1 MMKRLLASCLA
12 FLMLASTLMLS
23 PGLLAFAD
31 EEQVLFSEDFEDEA
45 RVSSYASSKISYAA
59 SGDAAHNGVG
69 RVVELSGETG
79 WSSAWPVYLRLRT
92 ADADKLVLEAGKTYT
107 LSYDV
112 KRNAALPNPV
122 KVKLIFASNIGNL
135 GEGGDGIDH
144 TTNATNTIVLRT
156 LDATSDP
163 DFVTYTETFTIP
175 ETFTTAT
182 LEKGVNFA
190 LIMNGQG
197 NKVACDFYVDN
208 LRLTTAQPTED
219 PRLFAEDFEDET
231 RVNKYGKVVYYKTDD
246 ATHRGV
252 GKITIINGETGWG
265 SAWPVNMRLNH
276 NGVEPLL
283 LEAGETYTLSYDLMR
298 GSMADPFM
306 LKLIFANNMSNLSFY
321 NDGTDNTTNATN
333 TLTIRSFAAGSDAG
347 FVHYVDTFTV
357 PEDFSAEDIAKGANL
372 ALIKAG
378 TANKFDCE
386 ILLDN
391 FLLEKGEPSEQVD
404 TVITFDDPEQQKFYF
419 TDGYSSQCKQVTDED
434 EAHGTALQIYH
445 INQNGTGENNAVAW
459 PPRVALYQ
467 PSGEPMVAE
476 KDAVYR
482 IDFDLKVVNIYDS
495 VVPIRLFLAFDDGS
509 RAYVDFN
516 RNARD
521 TNGIELTSFSD
532 ASGDWVHVSKII
544 TAPVDKTMF
553 IVAHHNGTVWLS
565 NYNDWDVRLDNIC
578 VKQVTPCRVKLH
590 SNNGTDE
597 VVEYNTYTGLSVDE
611 LPVPTPPD
619 DATFDGWYLDDSL
632 SRRAE
637 TVTENGEYWAGWV
650 NNAPVQQVT
659 YNTFEHEGIAYDD
672 TRAPESKSTRVEE
685 DDGNHIYRYVVAER
699 NTSQWP
705 ANIALYDSETLA
717 ARFYP
722 RANAAYRIRFRYRV
736 NARPDRKL
744 VFQLLRIGRLSNPGN
759 PNNGYSADNL
769 YLSEIAAV
777 SEPTAD
783 WQTVEKIFYT
793 QADGKDWFLSL
804 SLVSTDD
811 SNAKDVN
818 VDVDDIEIE
827 QVVDGARYFT
837 FDTNGG
843 DPLDRRLCVAGDN
856 VPSLPIPQKDGFYF
870 EGWFLDDAC
879 VTPFAESA
887 MPDRDL
893 TLYAGWTQLP
903 VEVTSFSTGFEPTD
917 YDAPPYA
924 NTDAATAKS
933 DQNMSAAV
941 VWHNNSITDAY
952 GGQGFVS
959 LTNTPEKLS
968 QSNSAAWHS
977 ISLINR
983 DGSRFKVVAGQRYHL
998 TYAFQ
1003 VMQSSGQVVN
1013 LVVSEYTP
1021 VQGIQTNHCTVLHS
1035 MSYSELYTGVSPTEW
1050 GVYDVYFLAQ
1060 KTGNVYLTYYS
1071 TQTDDYVYLDDVT
1084 VEPVTEAQAPIVTY
1098 YDENGAVLS
1107 EAIAAPGSL
1116 LTPAGG
1122 QHKEGFAFDGWRDA
1136 DGNQY
1141 LNSYFPD
1148 HDLKLYPSFK
1158 ALPAGSDGHT
1168 DWSSSVTV
1176 DFEQTADALSFYGD
1190 GYNTDSAVYG
1200 PYFMVNDPESAHS
1213 GNNYFY
1219 FYKMGMWVEQWY
1231 RRMRFF
1237 GKDTPGHV
1245 ITLDPQSVYKVSY
1258 WIRVDDL
1265 TSAGNLFLAL
1275 YDESDKNMKAG
1286 TYVKG
1291 AENYMTPDVIIE
1303 RLGQWYHVESLVM
1316 TPQDAYT
1323 TVGFVF
1329 YGGYLTAAIDDIT
1342 ITKLHDVTVTFE
1354 TNGGTPVDPVIQ
1366 LSQDYVIEPV
1376 APERPGYVFDGW
1388 YTDPACKN
1396 RFRFTE
1402 TLVNSDL
1409 KLYAKWVAAPEPP
1422 GPTYKTHYE
1431 YDTDYVT
1438 ETVTT
1443 PAEPADPVLDA
1454 ALGILPDTDPDLPAQ
1469 TEEPTAAAQGLPWW
1483 AILLICVGG
1492 VLVAAGA
1499 ATGILLAVK
1508 RSKKGGKGN
1517 A

>member
-23 PGLLAFAD
+23 PGLLAFA
-31 EEQVLFSEDFEDEA
+31 EEERVLFSEDFDDEA
-45 RVSSYASSKISYAA
+45 RVNGYTRSKISYAA
-59 SGDAAHNGVG
+59 SGDASHNGVG
-69 RVVELSGETG
+69 KVTDMGCETG
-79 WSSAWPVYLRLRT
+79 RGSAWPTYLRLRT
-92 ADADKLVLEAGKTYT
+92 GDVDKLLLEPGETYT
-107 LSYDV
+107 FSYDV
-112 KRNAALPNPV
+112 KRNSLNDTV
-122 KVKLIFASNIGNL
+122 KVKLIFADNMGNL
-135 GEGGDGIDH
+135 SYTGNGVDH
-144 TTNATNTIVLRT
+144 TTN
-156 LDATSDP
+156 D
-163 DFVTYTETFTIP
+163 
-175 ETFTTAT
+175 
-182 LEKGVNFA
+182 
-190 LIMNGQG
+190 
-197 NKVACDFYVDN
+197 
-208 LRLTTAQPTED
+208 
-219 PRLFAEDFEDET
+219 
-231 RVNKYGKVVYYKTDD
+231 
-246 ATHRGV
+246 
-252 GKITIINGETGWG
+252 
-265 SAWPVNMRLNH
+265 
-276 NGVEPLL
+276 
-283 LEAGETYTLSYDLMR
+283 
-298 GSMADPFM
+298 
-306 LKLIFANNMSNLSFY
+306 
-321 NDGTDNTTNATN
+321 TN
-333 TLTIRSFAAGSDAG
+333 TLTLRTISAGTDAD

-357 PEDFSAEDIAKGANL
+357 PENFSAEAIAKGANL
-372 ALIKAG
+372 AFIKTG

-391 FLLEKGEPSEQVD
+391 FLLEKGVPPERID
-404 TVITFDDPEQQKFYF
+404 TLITFDDDAQKAHY
-419 TDGYSSQCKQVTDED
+419 GSSANASQTTLVSDD
-434 EAHGTALQIYH
+434 ASHGSALQITR
-445 INQNGTGENNAVAW
+445 ISMNGSGDFSYQYPARLNVFRTDTGK
-459 PPRVALYQ
+459 AL
-467 PSGEPMVAE
+467 VAE
-476 KDAVYR
+476 TGAMYR
-482 IDFDLKVVNIYDS
+482 VEFDLKASKTYGEYALYAQFDEGSAMQQNGHSAQQTTSELLGSFSANLCDWTHHVFTFIAPTDK
-495 VVPIRLFLAFDDGS
+495 PLFLLFH
-509 RAYVDFN
+509 
-516 RNARD
+516 
-521 TNGIELTSFSD
+521 LTTRI
-532 ASGDWVHVSKII
+532 WVTTQK
-544 TAPVDKTMF
+544 
-553 IVAHHNGTVWLS
+553 
-565 NYNDWDVRLDNIC
+565 DWDVRLDNIR
-578 VKQVTPCRVKLH
+578 VQKVTPCRVKLH
-590 SNNGTDE
+590 ANNGTDE
-597 VVEYNTYTGLSVDE
+597 VVEYDAYTGLPVDE
-611 LPVPTPPD
+611 LPVPTPPEES
-619 DATFDGWYLDDSL
+619 TFEGWYLDASL
-632 SRRAE
+632 TQRAE
-637 TVTENGEYWAGWV
+637 TVAENGEYWANWTST
-650 NNAPVQQVT
+650 APVQQVT
-659 YNTFEHEGIAYDD
+659 YNTFEHEGIAYDN

-685 DDGNHIYRYVVAER
+685 ADGNHIYRYVVAER

-705 ANIALYDSETLA
+705 ATVMLYDSEKLE

-722 RANAAYRIRFRYRV
+722 RSNAAYRIRFRYRV

-744 VFQLLRIGRLSNPGN
+744 VFQLLRIGRLSNPTN
-759 PNNGYSADNL
+759 PNAGYSADNL

-777 SEPTAD
+777 TEPTAD

-793 QADGKDWFLSL
+793 PADGKDWFLSL
-804 SLVSTDD
+804 NLVSADD

-827 QVVDGARYFT
+827 QVIDGARYFT
-837 FDTNGG
+837 FDTTGG
-843 DPLDRRLCVAGDN
+843 DPLDRQICVAGDN

-879 VTPFAESA
+879 VTPFAESI
-887 MPDRDL
+887 MPDRDM
-893 TLYAGWTQLP
+893 TLYAAWTQLP
-903 VEVTSFSTGFEPTD
+903 VGVTSFSTGFEPTD

-933 DQNMSAAV
+933 DQNMSAAA

-959 LTNTPEKLS
+959 LTNTPEQLS

-977 ISLINR
+977 LSLINR

-1050 GVYDVYFLAQ
+1050 GVCDVYFLAQ
-1060 KTGNVYLTYYS
+1060 KTGNVYFSYYS
-1071 TQTDDYVYLDDVT
+1071 TQTDDHVCLDDVT

-1122 QHKEGFAFDGWRDA
+1122 QHKDGYAFDGWRDE
-1136 DGNQY
+1136 DGNRY
-1141 LNSYFPD
+1141 LSNYFPNR
-1148 HDLKLYPSFK
+1148 DLKLYPSFK

-1168 DWSSSVTV
+1168 DWKNQVTV
-1176 DFEQTADALSFYGD
+1176 DFEQTADAMSFYGD
-1190 GYNTDSAVYG
+1190 LYNTDSAVYG
-1200 PYFMVNDPESAHS
+1200 PYFMVNDPENAHS

-1275 YDESDKNMKAG
+1275 YDESDKDMKAG
-1286 TYVKG
+1286 TYIKG

-1303 RLGQWYHVESLVM
+1303 RLGQWYRVESLVM

-1323 TVGFVF
+1323 TIGFVF

-1354 TNGGTPVDPVIQ
+1354 TNGGTPIDPVIQ

-1376 APERPGYVFDGW
+1376 APERPGFVFDGW
-1388 YTDPACKN
+1388 YTDPAFQN

-1422 GPTYKTHYE
+1422 GPTYKTRYE

-1443 PAEPADPVLDA
+1443 PPEPADPALDA
-1454 ALGILPDTDPDLPAQ
+1454 ALGILPDTDSDLPAQ
-1469 TEEPTAAAQGLPWW
+1469 TEKPTAQGLPWW

-1508 RSKKGGKGN
+1508 RSEKGGKGN